1 MTDLKVRILERI
13 KELEPETVA
22 LRRHIHELA
31 EISNMEVDTSAF
43 VEGTL
48 REYGFTDI
56 HRPTDYSIIAVLDT
70 GREGPRL
77 AMRADLDALA
87 VAESETNLKN
97 PRVCRSRTPDKT
109 CHACGHDA
117 HSAMLLTAAK
127 VLLEEKDELRGKFY
141 ICFEQGEETGG
152 IGSAGIIN
160 WLTDQG
166 GVDSV
171 WAIHVLNYIESGKL
185 CVDPGPRM
193 AGAVE
198 INTIVHGKSGHGSR
212 PDQSINP
219 VYCAANILTN
229 MATAQVNR
237 INVEETVT
245 MGFTSIE
252 GGGGS
257 GNIIP
262 EDCLIKGSFRF
273 FDHDAGVASAELYK
287 KVAEDVADIHG
298 CTVEFAGRSGVVV
311 WPCVNDEKFSALA
324 KEAIEE
330 MTPDGTVV
338 SVPKWYASESFSR
351 YLSAFGGVFCH
362 LGIKNDEYG
371 SGAAHHNTYFDID
384 EGVLSLGVT
393 ASVAYALKLCAK
405 ES

>member
-1 MTDLKVRILERI
+1 MTDLQTRIQQRI

-22 LRRHIHELA
+22 NRRHIHELA
-31 EISNMEVDTSAF
+31 ELSNTEVDTSAF
-43 VEGTL
+43 VEGKL
-48 REYGFTDI
+48 REYGFEDI
-56 HRPTDYSIIAVLDT
+56 HRPTEFSVVAILDT
-70 GREGPRL
+70 GREGKKL
-77 AMRADLDALA
+77 ALRADIDALA
-87 VAESETNLKN
+87 VPESEENLAG

-127 VLLEEKDELRGKFY
+127 VLLEVKEELCGTLY
-141 ICFEQGEETGG
+141 ICFEQGEERGG
-152 IGSAGIIN
+152 IGSVGIIK
-160 WLTDQG
+160 WLKERG

-198 INTIVHGKSGHGSR
+198 VNTIVHGRSGHGSR

-262 EDCLIKGSFRF
+262 ETAHIAGSFRF
-273 FDHDAGVASAELYK
+273 FNREEGVKSAELYE
-287 KVAEDVADIHG
+287 KVAKDVADIHG

-311 WPCVNDEKFSALA
+311 WPCINDEKLSALA

-330 MTPDGTVV
+330 VTPEGTVV
-338 SVPKWYASESFSR
+338 SAPKWYASEAFSR
-351 YLSAFGGVFCH
+351 YLEAFGGVFCH
-362 LGIKNDEYG
+362 LGIKNEAYG
-371 SGAAHHNTYFDID
+371 SGAPHHNTLFDID
-384 EGVLSLGVT
+384 EGVLSRGVT
-393 ASVAYALKLCAK
+393 DSGAYAMKLCGK
-405 ES
+405 